1 VTLARKETQGELE
14 TRVSLVTGVKLVNL
28 DFLALMDPLA
38 LQALPVAGD
47 QLDPLDL
54 RVAQ

>member
-1 VTLARKETQGELE
+1 MTLARKETQGELE
-14 TRVSLVTGVKLVNL
+14 TRVSLVAEVKLVNL

-38 LQALPVAGD
+38 LQALTVPGD

-54 RVAQ
+54 QVAQ